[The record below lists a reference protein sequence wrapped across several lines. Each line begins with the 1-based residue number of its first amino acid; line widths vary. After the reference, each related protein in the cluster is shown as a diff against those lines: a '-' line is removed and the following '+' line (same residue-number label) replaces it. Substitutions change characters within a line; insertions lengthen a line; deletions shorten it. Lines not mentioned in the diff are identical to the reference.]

1 MAVVILAVMPL
12 CVANLLPQRVSD
24 AFHKGGSPA
33 VASWSALLDENTKV
47 R

>member
-24 AFHKGGSPA
+24 AFRKRGLSSRDVLVGA
-33 VASWSALLDENTKV
+33 A
-47 R
+47 